1 VATNDVAILAAAI
14 ERHTRADGDY
24 ETAVPG
30 LWLYRSSTPSEEHA
44 VVYVPSLCVV
54 MQGAKEVVVGGQVY
68 RYDPAQ
74 SLLVSVDMPAL
85 THVADATVD
94 RPCLA
99 VRIPIDPAV
108 VGELLAD
115 GSAIPPLG
123 RPVRGL
129 GVINLEPPLLDAVG
143 RLLGLLDAPSE
154 IAALTPLVLREITFR
169 LLTGPEGARLRQIAS
184 AGAPAQRVARAIR
197 WLRDHFAESLRI
209 ETLAKH
215 VGMSPSALHL
225 HFKNVTALSPLQ
237 YQKRL
242 RLQEARRLMAGEG
255 LDAGE
260 AGFRVGYE
268 SPSQFGREYRRM
280 FGESPRRDVA
290 SLATGA

>member
-1 VATNDVAILAAAI
+1 V
-14 ERHTRADGDY
+14 DGDH
-24 ETAVPG
+24 ETAVAG
-30 LWLYRSSTPSEEHA
+30 LWLYRSSTPSAEHA

-54 MQGAKEVVVGGQVY
+54 TQGAKEVVVGGHAY

-74 SLLVSVDMPAL
+74 SLLVSVDMPA
-85 THVADATVD
+85 TTRVADASAD

-99 VRIPIDPAV
+99 ARIPLDQAV

-115 GSAIPPLG
+115 GTATPPSA
-123 RPVRGL
+123 RPVRGM
-129 GVINLEPPLLDAVG
+129 GVIHLEPPLLDAVG
-143 RLLGLLDAPSE
+143 RLLGLLDAPHE
-154 IAALTPLVLREITFR
+154 IPALAPLVLREIAFR
-169 LLTGPEGARLRQIAS
+169 LLTDPEGARLRQIAS

-197 WLRDHFAESLRI
+197 LLRDHFAEPLRI

-225 HFKNVTALSPLQ
+225 HFKNVTALSPPQ
-237 YQKRL
+237 YQKQL
-242 RLQEARRLMAGEG
+242 RIQEARRLMIGEG

-260 AGFRVGYE
+260 AAFRVGYE

-280 FGESPRRDVA
+280 FGNSPHRDVA
-290 SLATGA
+290 ALQAEAQPVGHPGG